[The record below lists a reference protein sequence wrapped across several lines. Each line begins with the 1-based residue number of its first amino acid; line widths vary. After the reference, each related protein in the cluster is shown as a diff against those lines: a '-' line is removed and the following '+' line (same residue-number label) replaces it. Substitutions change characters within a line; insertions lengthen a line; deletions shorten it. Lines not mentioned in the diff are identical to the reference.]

1 MEAND
6 TGGQSPVINGEN
18 GSVVDHTALLLRL
31 SKMFNSSL
39 DLEEVLNCVMDEVVV
54 TLHAERGF
62 IMLQEPGGDF
72 QFKVARGIHQAA
84 ISDPQSEISLS
95 IAHQVASA
103 GVPVLTSNAQED
115 DRFSSRNS
123 VIILRLRSILCVP
136 LSIKGKTIGVVYV
149 DNRLTRGIFTPPDLE
164 LLSAIASNAT
174 IAIENARLYQVAV
187 EKGRLERELQ
197 IARQVQVSLL
207 PKEIPTYP
215 GWEFSALWQPARQV
229 AGDFYD
235 FINLGHGQ
243 LGLLIA
249 DVTDKGVPAA
259 LFMALAHT
267 ILRACLHRPS
277 SAAADMTRANR
288 LICSGSTSGYFVTV
302 FYAGLDLKSGQMTYV
317 NAGHPSPIW
326 YRPGEKVDIIPLI
339 HTGMALGI
347 DPTASFDQQVIQLK
361 PGDYVLGYTD
371 GVTEAFNQGQEM
383 YGESRLQ
390 SEVIK
395 YFTLKPSKILEA
407 VLHSVTDWSTTP
419 EYFDDITLLIANRL

>member
-1 MEAND
+1 M
-6 TGGQSPVINGEN
+6 TLSMGSSPSEKTP
-18 GSVVDHTALLLRL
+18 DHTTLLLRL

-62 IMLQEPGGDF
+62 IMLQEPGGGF
-72 QFKVARGIHQAA
+72 QFKVARGIHQEA
-84 ISDPQSEISLS
+84 ITDPKSEISLT
-95 IAHQVASA
+95 IAQQVASV

-123 VIILRLRSILCVP
+123 VIFLGLRSILCVP
-136 LSIKGKTIGVVYV
+136 LSLKGKSIGVVYV
-149 DNRLTRGIFTPPDLE
+149 DNRLARGVFTPLDLE
-164 LLSAIASNAT
+164 LLSAIASSAA

-207 PKEIPTYP
+207 PKEIPVRP

-235 FINLGHGQ
+235 FIQLGPGQ

-267 ILRACLHRPS
+267 ILRASLRKPF
-277 SAAADMTRANR
+277 SAAADLKRANR
-288 LICSGSTSGYFVTV
+288 LICAESTSDYFVTV

-317 NAGHPSPIW
+317 NAGHPPSFW
-326 YRPGEKVDIIPLI
+326 CRPAENVNITPLV

-347 DPTASFDQQVIQLK
+347 DPTASFDQQTIQLE

-383 YGESRLQ
+383 YGESRLR
-390 SEVIK
+390 SEVTQ
-395 YFTLKPSKILEA
+395 YSTLKPSKILEA
-407 VLHSVTDWSTTP
+407 ILRSVTTWSAGS
-419 EYFDDITLLIANRL
+419 EYFDDMTLLIANRL

>member
-1 MEAND
+1 
-6 TGGQSPVINGEN
+6 
-18 GSVVDHTALLLRL
+18 
-31 SKMFNSSL
+31 MFNSSL

-62 IMLQEPGGDF
+62 IMLQEPGGGF
-72 QFKVARGIHQAA
+72 QFKVARGIHQEA

-95 IAHQVASA
+95 IAHQVASV

-123 VIILRLRSILCVP
+123 VIFLGLRSILCVP
-136 LSIKGKTIGVVYV
+136 LSIKGKIIGVVYV
-149 DNRLTRGIFTPPDLE
+149 DNRLAKGVFTPSDLE
-164 LLSAIASNAT
+164 LLSAIASSAA

-215 GWEFSALWQPARQV
+215 GWEFSDLWQPARQV

-235 FINLGHGQ
+235 FINLGQGQ

-259 LFMALAHT
+259 LFMAMAHT
-267 ILRACLHRPS
+267 ILRASLRRPS
-277 SAAADMTRANR
+277 SAAADLKHANR
-288 LICSGSTSGYFVTV
+288 LICAQSTSGYFVTI

-326 YRPGEKVDIIPLI
+326 CRLGEKVDIIPLV

-347 DPTASFDQQVIQLK
+347 DPTASFDQQIIQLK
-361 PGDYVLGYTD
+361 PGDYILGYTD
-371 GVTEAFNQGQEM
+371 GVTEAFNEGQEM
-383 YGESRLQ
+383 YGESRLR
-390 SEVIK
+390 SEVVK
-395 YFTLKPSKILEA
+395 YSTLKPSKILEA
-407 VLHSVTDWSTTP
+407 VLRSVTDWSAAP